1 VLMRRLGRKYER
13 FWVAVAASSLG
24 DGLLVTGLPLLARE
38 TSKNPIV
45 VASVFAASRV
55 PFIFGLVIGAFVDRR
70 DARKVLVW
78 SDLVRAGLL
87 SLVGAYLV
95 LSPNPLPIWVLLLL
109 STVLS
114 TGSAI
119 FFSAT
124 QRVVPYLVPS
134 EDFDQANSQIQTTI
148 ISGEQFIGPPLGAL
162 FLSGGKIPVIGDAIS
177 FAASAAILSR
187 LDPIPPAP
195 STSSLADDVRIGW
208 AWFRNSEPI
217 QTITAITTV
226 LTALTGAVLATEV
239 VLIQDTLMMSKVWFG
254 VFTAVMAA
262 GSVVGGIVATRLIKA
277 FGSSAYPLG
286 IVLCGLSY
294 LACYGTRSWVVVF
307 AAMFVQQA
315 VTMVGLVTSLG
326 IRQRIIPSDLRGR
339 VISLTR
345 AIAFTVQLFGA
356 LIGGLVAKRFGTDP
370 IFGVSGGLLVLTGV
384 VTARRLILLLNIHDP
399 R

>member
-1 VLMRRLGRKYER
+1 MRRLGRKYER

>member
-1 VLMRRLGRKYER
+1 MRRLGRKYER

-78 SDLVRAGLL
+78 SDLVRAGVL

-95 LSPNPLPIWVLLLL
+95 LSPSSLPIWVLLLL

-124 QRVVPYLVPS
+124 QRVVPYLVSS

-148 ISGEQFIGPPLGAL
+148 ISGEQFIGPPLGAI

-217 QTITAITTV
+217 QTITAVTTV

-262 GSVVGGIVATRLIKA
+262 GSVVGGVVASRLIKA

-294 LACYGTRSWVVVF
+294 LACYGSRSWVVVF

-315 VTMVGLVTSLG
+315 VTMVGLVASLG

-356 LIGGLVAKRFGTDP
+356 LIGGLVAKQFGTDP
-370 IFGVSGGLLVLTGV
+370 IFGICGAGLVLTGV
-384 VTARRLILLLNIHDP
+384 VTARRLILLLNTHDP

>member
-1 VLMRRLGRKYER
+1 MRRLGRKYER

-70 DARKVLVW
+70 DARKVLVG
-78 SDLVRAGLL
+78 SDLVRAVVL
-87 SLVGAYLV
+87 SLVGAFL
-95 LSPNPLPIWVLLLL
+95 LISSNPLPIWVLLLL

-124 QRVVPYLVPS
+124 QRVVPHLVPS

-148 ISGEQFIGPPLGAL
+148 ISGEQFIGPPLGAI

-187 LDPIPPAP
+187 LDPIPAAP
-195 STSSLADDVRIGW
+195 STSSLGDDVRVGW

-226 LTALTGAVLATEV
+226 MTALTGAVLATEV

-262 GSVVGGIVATRLIKA
+262 GSVVGGVFATRFIKA
-277 FGSSAYPLG
+277 CGSSTYPLG
-286 IVLCGLSY
+286 IVLNGLCY
-294 LACYGTRSWVVVF
+294 LACFGSRSWVVVF
-307 AAMFVQQA
+307 VAMFVQQA
-315 VTMVGLVTSLG
+315 VTMVGLVASLG

-370 IFGVSGGLLVLTGV
+370 IFGICGGGLLLTGA
-384 VTARRLILLLNIHDP
+384 VTARRLIALLNTHDP

>member
-1 VLMRRLGRKYER
+1 MRRLGRKYER

-78 SDLVRAGLL
+78 SDLVRAGVL

-95 LSPNPLPIWVLLLL
+95 LSPNSLPIWVLLLL

-124 QRVVPYLVPS
+124 QRVVPFLVPS
-134 EDFDQANSQIQTTI
+134 EDFDQANSQIQTVI

-239 VLIQDTLMMSKVWFG
+239 VLIQDTLIMSKVWFG

-277 FGSSAYPLG
+277 FGSSAYSIG

-307 AAMFVQQA
+307 VAMFVQQA
-315 VTMVGLVTSLG
+315 VTMVGLVASLG

-356 LIGGLVAKRFGTDP
+356 LVGGLVAKRFGTDP
-370 IFGVSGGLLVLTGV
+370 IFGICGTGLVLTGV
-384 VTARRLILLLNIHDP
+384 VTARRLIVLLDTHDP

>member
-1 VLMRRLGRKYER
+1 MLMRRLGRKYER

-70 DARKVLVW
+70 DARKVLIG
-78 SDLVRAGLL
+78 SDLVRAVVL
-87 SLVGAYLV
+87 SLVGAFLL
-95 LSPNPLPIWVLLLL
+95 LSSRPLPIWVLLLL

-124 QRVVPYLVPS
+124 QRVVPHLVPT
-134 EDFDQANSQIQTTI
+134 EDFDQANSQIQTMI
-148 ISGEQFIGPPLGAL
+148 ISGEQFIGPPLGAI

-195 STSSLADDVRIGW
+195 STSSLADDIRTGW
-208 AWFRNSEPI
+208 AWFRNSEI
-217 QTITAITTV
+217 IRTITAITTV
-226 LTALTGAVLATEV
+226 MTTLTGAVLATEV
-239 VLIQDTLMMSKVWFG
+239 VLIQDTLHLSKAWFG
-254 VFTAVMAA
+254 AFTAVMAA
-262 GSVVGGIVATRLIKA
+262 GSVVGGFVATKLIKA
-277 FGSSAYPLG
+277 FGNSTYSIG
-286 IVLCGLSY
+286 IVLNGLSY
-294 LACYGTRSWVVVF
+294 LACYGSRSWLVVF
-307 AAMFVQQA
+307 TAMFVQQA
-315 VTMVGLVTSLG
+315 ITMIGLVASLG
-326 IRQRIIPSDLRGR
+326 IRQRVIPSDFRGR

-345 AIAFTVQLFGA
+345 AIAFTLQLFGA

-370 IFGVSGGLLVLTGV
+370 IFGVCGALLILAGV
-384 VTARRLILLLNIHDP
+384 VTARRLIRLLNIHDP

>member
-1 VLMRRLGRKYER
+1 MRRLGRKYER

-70 DARKVLVW
+70 DARNVLIG
-78 SDLVRAGLL
+78 SDLMRAVLL
-87 SLVGAYLV
+87 SLVGAFLL
-95 LSPNPLPIWVLLLL
+95 LSSKPLPIWVLLLL

-124 QRVVPYLVPS
+124 QRVVPHLVDS
-134 EDFDQANSQIQTTI
+134 EDFDQANSQIQTAL
-148 ISGEQFIGPPLGAL
+148 ISGEQFIGPPLGAI
-162 FLSGGKIPVIGDAIS
+162 FLTGGKIPVIGDAIS

-195 STSSLADDVRIGW
+195 STSSLATDIRTGW

-217 QTITAITTV
+217 QTMTAITTV
-226 LTALTGAVLATEV
+226 LTTLTGAVLATEV
-239 VLIQDTLMMSKVWFG
+239 VLVQDTLHLSKAWFG
-254 VFTAVMAA
+254 AFTAVMAA
-262 GSVVGGIVATRLIKA
+262 GSVVGGLVATRLIKA
-277 FGSSAYPLG
+277 FGASTYPVG
-286 IVLCGLSY
+286 IVLNGLSY
-294 LACYGTRSWVVVF
+294 LACFGSRSWPVVF

-315 VTMVGLVTSLG
+315 LTMVGLVASLG
-326 IRQRIIPSDLRGR
+326 IRQRMIPSDLRGR

-345 AIAFTVQLFGA
+345 AIAFTMQLFGA

-370 IFGVSGGLLVLTGV
+370 IFGVCGGLLVITGV
-384 VTARRLILLLNIHDP
+384 VTARRLIALLNIHDP

>member
-1 VLMRRLGRKYER
+1 MRRLGRKYER

-38 TSKNPIV
+38 TSKNPVV
-45 VASVFAASRV
+45 VAAVFAASRI

-70 DARKVLVW
+70 DARKVLIG
-78 SDLVRAGLL
+78 SDLVRAVIL
-87 SLVGAYLV
+87 SLVGTFLL
-95 LSPNPLPIWVLLLL
+95 LSSKALPIWVLLLL
-109 STVLS
+109 STGLS

-124 QRVVPYLVPS
+124 QRVVPHLIAS

-148 ISGEQFIGPPLGAL
+148 ISGEQFIGPPVGAI
-162 FLSGGKIPVIGDAIS
+162 FLTGGKIPVIGDAIS

-195 STSSLADDVRIGW
+195 STSSLAADVRTGW

-226 LTALTGAVLATEV
+226 ITTLTSAVLATEV
-239 VLIQDTLMMSKVWFG
+239 VLIQDTLGLSKAWFG
-254 VFTAVMAA
+254 AFTAVMAA
-262 GSVVGGIVATRLIKA
+262 GSVVGGMLATRLIKA
-277 FGSSAYPLG
+277 CGSSAYSIG
-286 IVLCGLSY
+286 IVLNGLSY
-294 LACYGTRSWVVVF
+294 LACFGSRSWLVVF

-315 VTMVGLVTSLG
+315 ITMIGLVASLG
-326 IRQRIIPSDLRGR
+326 IRQRIIPSDFRGR

-345 AIAFTVQLFGA
+345 AIAFTLQLPGA

-370 IFGVSGGLLVLTGV
+370 IFGVCGGLLVIAGV
-384 VTARRLILLLNIHDP
+384 VTARRLIDLLNTHDP

>member
-1 VLMRRLGRKYER
+1 MRRLGRKYER

-78 SDLVRAGLL
+78 SDLVRAGVL

-95 LSPNPLPIWVLLLL
+95 LSPNSLPIWVLLLL

-124 QRVVPYLVPS
+124 QRVVPYLVRS

-187 LDPIPPAP
+187 LDPIPPAS

-315 VTMVGLVTSLG
+315 VTMVGLVASLG

-370 IFGVSGGLLVLTGV
+370 IFGVCGGLLVITGV
-384 VTARRLILLLNIHDP
+384 VTGRRMIALLNTHDP

>member
-1 VLMRRLGRKYER
+1 MRRLGRKYER

-38 TSKNPIV
+38 TSKNPVV

-55 PFIFGLVIGAFVDRR
+55 PFIFGLIIGAFVDRR
-70 DARKVLVW
+70 DARKVLVG
-78 SDLVRAGLL
+78 SDLVRAVVL
-87 SLVGAYLV
+87 SLVGAFLL
-95 LSPNPLPIWVLLLL
+95 LSSRPMPIWALLLL

-124 QRVVPYLVPS
+124 QRVVPYLVPT

-148 ISGEQFIGPPLGAL
+148 ISGEQFIGPPLGAV
-162 FLSGGKIPVIGDAIS
+162 FLTGGKIPVIGDAIS

-195 STSSLADDVRIGW
+195 STSSLADDVRTGW
-208 AWFRNSEPI
+208 AWFRNSEAI
-217 QTITAITTV
+217 QTITAVTTV

-262 GSVVGGIVATRLIKA
+262 GSVVGGIVATRLINA
-277 FGSSAYPLG
+277 FGSSTYPLG

-294 LACYGTRSWVVVF
+294 LACFGSRSWVVVF
-307 AAMFVQQA
+307 VAMFVQQA
-315 VTMVGLVTSLG
+315 ATMVGLVASLG

-345 AIAFTVQLFGA
+345 AIAFTIQLFGA
-356 LIGGLVAKRFGTDP
+356 LIGGLVAKQFGTDP
-370 IFGVSGGLLVLTGV
+370 IFAICGAGLVLTGV
-384 VTARRLILLLNIHDP
+384 VTARRLILLLNTHDP

>member
-1 VLMRRLGRKYER
+1 MRRLGRKYER

-38 TSKNPIV
+38 TSKNPVV
-45 VASVFAASRV
+45 VAAVFAASRV

-70 DARKVLVW
+70 DARKVLIG
-78 SDLVRAGLL
+78 SDVVRAVIL
-87 SLVGAYLV
+87 SLVGAFLL
-95 LSPNPLPIWVLLLL
+95 LSTKPLPIWVLLLL
-109 STVLS
+109 STGLS

-124 QRVVPYLVPS
+124 QRVVPHLVSP

-148 ISGEQFIGPPLGAL
+148 ISGEQFIGPPLGAI

-195 STSSLADDVRIGW
+195 STSSLAADVRTGW

-226 LTALTGAVLATEV
+226 MTALTGAVLATEV
-239 VLIQDTLMMSKVWFG
+239 VLIQDTLHLSKVWFG
-254 VFTAVMAA
+254 AFTAVMAA

-277 FGSSAYPLG
+277 LGSSTYSVG
-286 IVLCGLSY
+286 IVLNGLSY
-294 LACYGTRSWVVVF
+294 LACFGSRSWLVVF

-315 VTMVGLVTSLG
+315 ITMIGLVASLG
-326 IRQRIIPSDLRGR
+326 IRQRMIPSDFRGR

-345 AIAFTVQLFGA
+345 AIAFTMQLFGA

-370 IFGVSGGLLVLTGV
+370 IFGVCGGLLVITGV
-384 VTARRLILLLNIHDP
+384 VTGRRLIALLNTHDP

>member
-1 VLMRRLGRKYER
+1 MRRLGRKYER

-315 VTMVGLVTSLG
+315 VTMVGLVASLG